1 MTTCPQNLWTSL
13 WMSRGKTAQVPAIRH
28 QFLTWSHFD
37 RQPESPRRVIDVNDP
52 QFRHTVPIMTLSVT
66 LAHHMTNLLFEEGVA
81 SGSTPLD
88 QVGTLDRFL
97 ASVEKRAFQ
106 IARVAVRDA
115 DDALDIVQDA
125 MLQLARR
132 YGARPS
138 EEWKPLFYR
147 ILQNRIRDCQRRR
160 MVKNK
165 LFGWLPGMR
174 FDDEEIGDPY
184 EATPDESQGPAD
196 RVITGEAMQTLERA
210 LQDLPARQLEAFLL
224 RAMEGMDVADTAAA
238 MGCTEGSVKTHYSRA
253 VHTLR
258 ERLGDVWGEAS

>member
-1 MTTCPQNLWTSL
+1 MWLSDTLRIQITGPMAAIARDTSA
-13 WMSRGKTAQVPAIRH
+13 S
-28 QFLTWSHFD
+28 
-37 RQPESPRRVIDVNDP
+37 
-52 QFRHTVPIMTLSVT
+52 
-66 LAHHMTNLLFEEGVA
+66 EERL
-81 SGSTPLD
+81 LD
-88 QVGTLDRFL
+88 QVRSLEQFL

-106 IARVAVRDA
+106 IARIAVRDA

-160 MVKNK
+160 MVRNK
-165 LFGWLPGMR
+165 IFAWLPGQR
-174 FDDEEIGDPY
+174 R
-184 EATPDESQGPAD
+184 DESEQDIDPMENVRDERQGPVD
-196 RVITGEAMQTLERA
+196 RVVTGEAMQKLERA
-210 LQDLPARQLEAFLL
+210 LRDLPARQLEAFLL
-224 RAMEGMDVADTAAA
+224 RTMEGLDVAETAHA

-258 ERLGDVWGEAS
+258 DRLSDAWGESEIGGDSP